1 MDPAMG
7 EQHDCRER
15 RSLVMLPIAASL
27 LALLPTTARTAPT
40 ADAASNDNQL
50 AALIAERR
58 ELWLVR
64 GKEELRATYW
74 SARDG
79 ADRDAYLNICW
90 LMRDVQADRVFV
102 MDRRLLDVLCG
113 IQTWLSRSGLNAP
126 IQVNSGYRTRKTNN
140 KLEAA
145 ALDSRH
151 LIGQAADISVAGV
164 SNVRLAGMASILG
177 RGGTGFYVGK
187 GFVHVDCGDQRIWID
202 QKKPRTTPG

>member
-1 MDPAMG
+1 MSEP
-7 EQHDCRER
+7 HDCHER
-15 RSLVMLPIAASL
+15 RRLVLLPVAASL
-27 LALLPTTARTAPT
+27 LALLPRAARSAPT
-40 ADAASNDNQL
+40 TEGASSDNQL

-64 GKEELRATYW
+64 GKEELRTTYW
-74 SARDG
+74 NVRAG
-79 ADRDAYLNICW
+79 EDRDAYLNICW
-90 LMRDVQADRVFV
+90 LLRDVQADRVFV

-151 LIGQAADISVAGV
+151 LIGQAADISIAGV
-164 SNVRLAGMASILG
+164 SNVKLAGMASVLG